1 MNNHDPALRLSSF
14 GRRAI
19 FHSAERSDWI
29 LKHRDLI
36 EKMTLP
42 EKCALLSGKDVWHTH
57 PIERLNI
64 PSITLSDGPSGLRKQ
79 AAAGDH
85 LGLNE
90 STKATCIPSA
100 ATIANSWSTDV
111 AESMGA
117 AVGADAASQD
127 VQVLLGPGL
136 NTKRSPL
143 CGRSFEY
150 YSEDPYLA
158 GKLAAGFIR
167 GVQSQGVS
175 ACAKHFAVN
184 SQELQRMESDSVLD
198 ERTLRELYLTNFE
211 IAVKEGKPRCLM
223 TSYNKVNGVYANE
236 NPHLYDVLRKEW
248 GYEGMVVTDWGGSN
262 DYTEGV
268 RTGMNLEMPAAGD
281 DSPCQLLRAVK
292 EGKIT
297 EAEIDQRVD
306 ELLEMALYEKPKAKA
321 PDAKAQHEAART
333 AAEQCIVLLK
343 NDEGILPLKKDVK
356 VAVIGDFAAHPRY
369 QGAGSSMVNAQQI
382 DETLDLLTNYFPQ
395 NIGYAQGF
403 ERLDKPN
410 GELEQ
415 QAVQLAKEAECVLL
429 YLGLPEGYETEG
441 LDRAHM
447 RLPDNQIT
455 LLNSIA
461 EVNDHIVVV
470 LSCGSAVEMPWL
482 NQCQALV
489 YGCLGGEAAASA
501 MLRVLSGAVNP
512 GGKLAETFALKYS
525 DMPVSQHYPGREY
538 TSEYREGLYVGYRY
552 FATAKKP
559 VRFPFGF
566 GLSYTQFRYENL
578 TVEPK
583 GVSFDLTNCGTCDGD
598 EVVQMYVSLPNAK
611 VFRPA
616 RELKGFKRVHLKAGE
631 TQRVKL
637 LFDDYTFRYFNVK
650 TNRFETESGSYE
662 ILIGASSEDIR
673 LSGSCP
679 VNGAAAPDP
688 YEGKPVDCYRKC
700 ELDSVPD
707 AAFEALLGHPIP
719 QKNWDRKATLEL
731 NDVVAQ
737 MEYAK
742 NPIARFA
749 ARFMKKKINK
759 AIEEGKPDLNM
770 LFIYNMPFRG
780 MAKMMGGMVSM
791 DMAKDILFIVN
802 GHFFRGCGRLIHH
815 YFHRPKLDLTKEG
828 TQA

>member
-1 MNNHDPALRLSSF
+1 M
-14 GRRAI
+14 
-19 FHSAERSDWI
+19 
-29 LKHRDLI
+29 KHPELI
-36 EKMTLP
+36 AKMTLA
-42 EKCALLSGKDVWHTH
+42 EKCALLSGKDIWHSRS
-57 PIERLNI
+57 IERLQI
-64 PSITLSDGPSGLRKQ
+64 PSMTLSDGPSGLRKQ
-79 AAAGDH
+79 AAEGDH

-100 ATIANSWSTDV
+100 ATIANSWSPDV
-111 AESMGA
+111 AEAMGA
-117 AVGADAASQD
+117 VVGADAASQD

-167 GVQSQGVS
+167 GVQKQGVS

-184 SQELQRMESDSVLD
+184 SQELQRMASDSVLD
-198 ERTLRELYLTNFE
+198 ERTLRELYLNNFE
-211 IAVKEGKPRCLM
+211 IAVKEGKPKALM
-223 TSYNKVNGVYANE
+223 TSYNKVNGTYANE
-236 NPHLYDVLRKEW
+236 NPHLYDILRREW
-248 GYEGMVVTDWGGSN
+248 GFEGMVVTDWGGSN
-262 DYTEGV
+262 DFTEGV
-268 RTGMNLEMPAAGD
+268 RAGMNLEMPAAGD
-281 DSPCQLLRAVK
+281 DSPCQLLQAVK
-292 EGKIT
+292 DGKIS
-297 EAEIDQRVD
+297 EEIIDQRVD
-306 ELLEMALYEKPKAKA
+306 ELLNLVLAEKSKAK
-321 PDAKAQHEAART
+321 PVDGKAQHEAARKAT
-333 AAEQCIVLLK
+333 EQCIVLLK
-343 NDEGILPLKKDVK
+343 NEGDILPLQHSAK

-369 QGAGSSMVNAQQI
+369 QGTGSSMVNARQV
-382 DETLDLLTNYFPQ
+382 DETLELLTNYFP
-395 NIGYAQGF
+395 NSVGYAQGF
-403 ERLDKPN
+403 ERLDKSN
-410 GELEQ
+410 EEMEQ
-415 QAVQLAKEAECVLL
+415 RALKLAGEAECVLL

-441 LDRAHM
+441 LDRTHM
-447 RLPDNQIT
+447 RLPNNQAA
-455 LLNSIA
+455 LLEKLA
-461 EVNDHIVVV
+461 AVNEHIVVV

-482 NQCQALV
+482 DKCQALV

-501 MLRVLSGAVNP
+501 MLRVLSGEVNP
-512 GGKLAETFALKYS
+512 GGKLAETFALKYE
-525 DMPVSQHYPGREY
+525 DMPVSRYYPGREY

-552 FATAKKP
+552 FTTAKKP

-578 TVEPK
+578 TVEPT
-583 GVSFDLTNCGTCDGD
+583 GVSFDLTNCGKCDGD
-598 EVVQMYVSLPNAK
+598 EVAQMYVSLPDAT

-616 RELKGFKRVHLKAGE
+616 KELKGFRRVHLKAGE
-631 TQRVKL
+631 TQRVKF

-673 LSGSCP
+673 LKGSCL
-679 VNGAAAPDP
+679 VNGTAAPDP
-688 YEGKPVDCYRKC
+688 YEEKNVDCYRKC

-719 QKNWDRKATLEL
+719 QRNWDRKAPLQL
-731 NDVVAQ
+731 NDAVAQ

-780 MAKMMGGMVSM
+780 IQKS
-791 DMAKDILFIVN
+791 L
-802 GHFFRGCGRLIHH
+802 
-815 YFHRPKLDLTKEG
+815 
-828 TQA
+828 